1 MKEAECGRRSFGS
14 QSRRVW
20 GRLKLENVQFGRAEF
35 GERRV
40 PEVPKL
46 GMPNGRKAGCG
57 ERGFSQ
63 STEVGPRPPS
73 LPSGFHLEEAEFGAR
88 AGKGMEGRNGRSRRA
103 EDGTRRPPT
112 TRGHRCPRSRSAAP
126 THRLGTLRLSA
137 RIWAVPTALRPRMRG
152 SEPTPVPQADRGR
165 PRQRWDAE
173 LGGRSP
179 PPSRSPAGGGADG
192 SGTRSWG
199 SQPGGGARRFAF
211 LGGGVSP
218 MPAVPPPPAL
228 RCAPSRT
235 APPLERRP
243 PPAPPAAFFPFAFPA
258 FSVGV
263 FFFLSFPHFSPF
275 FHEGTPRAVPGG
287 RRRSL

>member
-1 MKEAECGRRSFGS
+1 M
-14 QSRRVW
+14 
-20 GRLKLENVQFGRAEF
+20 ENVQFGRAEF

-112 TRGHRCPRSRSAAP
+112 TRGHRCPRSRSAGMLNWGVGA
-126 THRLGTLRLSA
+126 H
-137 RIWAVPTALRPRMRG
+137 LRPAARPGAALTAPGRG
-152 SEPTPVPQADRGR
+152 V
-165 PRQRWDAE
+165 
-173 LGGRSP
+173 GGHSP
-179 PPSRSPAGGGADG
+179 
-192 SGTRSWG
+192 
-199 SQPGGGARRFAF
+199 GGARGASPFW
-211 LGGGVSP
+211 GGVSL